1 MAAVP
6 TNISIKELLTVV
18 MPDISK
24 KALEEQGRIA
34 ELSGTEVTM
43 TVETSS
49 DKYSFVIKDGVNI
62 TVLEGDMPSPNVR
75 MAISDNDLQKMIAQ
89 GELDMLLGMSTDMSA
104 QKVST
109 LKQLSGAMKVN
120 LANDDGSCYTISTV
134 FNGAQ
139 SPACTMNMKT
149 SDSAAI
155 MKKEASPVTLFMSG
169 QITMDGDMGFAMGF
183 QPLVT

>member
-1 MAAVP
+1 MVAVP
-6 TNISIKELLTVV
+6 NNISIKELLTQV
-18 MPDISK
+18 MPQISK
-24 KALEEQGRIA
+24 QALEEQGKVA

-49 DKYSFVIKDGVNI
+49 EKYSFVIKDGVNV
-62 TVLEGDMPSPNVR
+62 TVTEGDMASPNVR
-75 MAISDNDLQKMIAQ
+75 MRISNDDLQKMITQ
-89 GELDMLLGMSTDMSA
+89 GELDMLLGMSSDLNA

-120 LANDDGSCYTISTV
+120 LANDDGSCYTIQTV

-139 SPACTMNMKT
+139 SPACTMNLKT

-155 MKKEASPVTLFMSG
+155 MKKEANPISLFMAG

>member
-6 TNISIKELLTVV
+6 NNISIKELLTQV
-18 MPDISK
+18 MPEISK
-24 KALEEQGRIA
+24 KALEDQGKVS
-34 ELSGTEVTM
+34 ELAGTEVTM
-43 TVETSS
+43 TVETSTE
-49 DKYSFVIKDGVNI
+49 KYSFTIKDGVNI
-62 TVLEGDMPSPNVR
+62 NVVEGDMDSPNVR
-75 MAISDNDLQKMIAQ
+75 MTISNDDLLKMIAQ
-89 GELDMLLGMSTDMSA
+89 GELDMLLGMSSDLNA

-120 LANDDGSCYTISTV
+120 LANDDGSSYTIQTV
-134 FNGAQ
+134 FNGAL
-139 SPACTMNMKT
+139 SPACTMNLKT

-155 MKKEASPVTLFMSG
+155 IKKETSPVTLFMAG